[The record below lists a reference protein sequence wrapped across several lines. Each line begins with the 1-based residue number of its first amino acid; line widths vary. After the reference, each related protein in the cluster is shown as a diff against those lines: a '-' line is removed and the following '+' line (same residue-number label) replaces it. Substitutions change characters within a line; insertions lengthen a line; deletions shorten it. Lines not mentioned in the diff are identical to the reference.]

1 MPFDQTL
8 SFLGRKLIEF
18 VYDVGSTFLLFV
30 RIVGHAPSV
39 FRHFRLT
46 LYQMQTIGNGSIP
59 LVIVTAFFV
68 GAVTAV
74 QAAYQF
80 QDYVPLRFIGAVVGK
95 SVILEVGPV
104 LTALV
109 VGGRVSASIAAE
121 IGTMKVT
128 EQIDALEMEAIDP
141 VSYLVVP
148 RFLDAVIMLPV
159 LTIFCDFLA
168 VVGGLLVSTISLDVT
183 VATFL
188 DGLRLYFNVEDVIG
202 GLIKPVFFGAIIA
215 LMGCY
220 SGFRTSGGAEGVG
233 RATMQAVVSSC
244 VLILIMNYFLAS
256 ILFRIILTPGD

>member
-1 MPFDQTL
+1 MPFDRSL
-8 SFLGRKLIEF
+8 IYLGRKLIEF
-18 VYDVGSTFLLFV
+18 VHDVGSTFLLFV
-30 RIVGHAPSV
+30 RTLGHSPSI

-59 LVIVTAFFV
+59 LVFVTAFFV

-80 QDYVPLRFIGAVVGK
+80 QDYVPLRFLGTVVGK

-121 IGTMKVT
+121 LGTMKVT

-148 RFLDAVIMLPV
+148 RFAACIIMLPV

-168 VVGGLLVSTISLDVT
+168 IIGGLVVSTISLDVSVKT
-183 VATFL
+183 YL
-188 DGLRLYFNVEDVIG
+188 DGLRIYFNIEDIIG
-202 GLIKPVFFGAIIA
+202 GLLKPFFFGAIIA

-220 SGFRTSGGAEGVG
+220 NGFRTAGGAEGVG
-233 RATMQAVVSSC
+233 RSTMQAVVSSC
-244 VLILIMNYFLAS
+244 VLILITNYFLAS
-256 ILFRIILTPGD
+256 VLFRVILSPGD